1 MMTFLSPLWLSG
13 LGIIAFYFW
22 MVRRRGWNKQI
33 WLILSVSLLIVSL
46 ARPVLPQKPI
56 SVEEAGSDV
65 ILAVDLSY
73 SMRGTDIAPSRLEA
87 AKKLLH
93 NVVRSDQK
101 DRFGVIGF
109 TTSAIVLSPLT
120 KDTELLEH
128 LFASLDESQIIT
140 KGTDVMSA
148 LELARKMSH
157 SARPIVIVLTDGGD
171 EMSYSKEADFVTDN
185 NLAVSVVMLAS
196 NDGSTLPTPD
206 GSSLKDDAGHIVVS
220 SRNDAIEEIVH
231 EGKMIR
237 GSDTGAILSLIDD
250 SRQNDFAGKSSV
262 LRYQELFYIPLVLA
276 VLAFMAAFTTMGA
289 YFVRPEPVE
298 GDTHGSTSSPRTKK
312 IFIPLLGLIGVSTQ
326 GGMLDFGY
334 AYLAEKN
341 YDQGHFE
348 RSAELYREID
358 GERARYNRAS
368 SLYKA
373 GKYAD
378 ALGLY
383 RSIRSDD
390 SSFKAN
396 IFYNMGNCHVRL
408 QEFGEAREAFLK
420 SLTLRYSK
428 AADQN
433 LRAIAE
439 VKEQQTLNVRK
450 EKKENLA
457 AEENKPTGEK
467 KTSKEGGG
475 SNMKTDTASGGGGDE
490 GKKTQSDPRFSMS
503 QGKAALSSRQYEL
516 INQRSVHETK
526 PW

>member
-13 LGIIAFYFW
+13 LVGIVFYLW
-22 MVRRRGWNKQI
+22 MVRRSGWNVQG
-33 WLILSVSLLIVSL
+33 WLILSVVFLILSL
-46 ARPVLPQKPI
+46 ARPVVSQKPI

-73 SMRGTDIAPSRLEA
+73 SMRGTDLAPSRLEV
-87 AKKLLH
+87 AKKILH
-93 NVVRSDQK
+93 EVVHTDQR

-128 LFASLDESQIIT
+128 LFGSLDESQIIT

-157 SARPIVIVLTDGGD
+157 SRTPTVILLTDGGD
-171 EMSYSKEADFVTDN
+171 GASYAKEADFVREN
-185 NLAVSVVMLAS
+185 NLAVSVVILAS
-196 NDGSTLPTPD
+196 NDGSTLPSAD
-206 GSSLKDDAGHIVVS
+206 GSSLKDEAGHIVVS

-237 GSDTGAILSLIDD
+237 NASAGAVLSLIDD
-250 SRQNDFAGKSSV
+250 LHHNDFAGKVSV
-262 LRYQELFYIPLVLA
+262 MRYQELFYIPLVLA
-276 VLAFMAAFTTMGA
+276 LITFIAAFTSIG
-289 YFVRPEPVE
+289 
-298 GDTHGSTSSPRTKK
+298 KK
-312 IFIPLLGLIGVSTQ
+312 LSRIFIPILALVGVSAQ
-326 GGMLDFGY
+326 GGILDFGY
-334 AYLAEKN
+334 AYLAERN
-341 YDQGHFE
+341 YHQGDFQ
-348 RSAELYREID
+348 RSADLYRPID
-358 GERARYNRAS
+358 GERARFNRANA
-368 SLYKA
+368 LYKA

-378 ALGLY
+378 ALGIY
-383 RSIRSDD
+383 RSIHSDNV
-390 SSFKAN
+390 SFKAN
-396 IFYNMGNCHVRL
+396 VFYNMGNCHVRL
-408 QEFGEAREAFLK
+408 QEFSEAREAFLK

-433 LRAIAE
+433 FRAIAE

-450 EKKENLA
+450 EKKENFS

-467 KTSKEGGG
+467 KVSKEGGG

-490 GKKTQSDPRFSMS
+490 GKKAKSDPRFSMS
-503 QGKAALSSRQYEL
+503 QGKAKLSSRQYEL

>member
-13 LGIIAFYFW
+13 LGIIAFYLW

-33 WLILSVSLLIVSL
+33 WLMLSVSLLIVSL

-276 VLAFMAAFTTMGA
+276 VLAFMAGFTTMG
-289 YFVRPEPVE
+289 RKL
-298 GDTHGSTSSPRTKK
+298 SR

-390 SSFKAN
+390 VSFKAN

-457 AEENKPTGEK
+457 AEENKPIGEK

-490 GKKTQSDPRFSMS
+490 GKKAQSDPRFSMS

>member
-33 WLILSVSLLIVSL
+33 WLMLSVALLIVSL

-56 SVEEAGSDV
+56 SVEETGSDV

-276 VLAFMAAFTTMGA
+276 VLAFMAGFTTMG
-289 YFVRPEPVE
+289 RKL
-298 GDTHGSTSSPRTKK
+298 SR

-390 SSFKAN
+390 VSFKAN

-490 GKKTQSDPRFSMS
+490 GKKAQSDPRFSMS

>member
-1 MMTFLSPLWLSG
+1 MMTFLSPFWLSG
-13 LGIIAFYFW
+13 LVAVVLYLWIG
-22 MVRRRGWNKQI
+22 RRKGWNKQG
-33 WLILSVSLLIVSL
+33 WLIFSIALLIVSL

-73 SMRGTDIAPSRLEA
+73 SMRGTDLAPSRLEV
-87 AKKLLH
+87 AKKILH
-93 NVVRSDQK
+93 EVVHTDQR

-128 LFASLDESQIIT
+128 LFGSLDESQIIT

-157 SARPIVIVLTDGGD
+157 SVRPNVILLTDGGD
-171 EMSYSKEADFVTDN
+171 ETSYSKEADFVREN

-196 NDGSTLPTPD
+196 NDGSTLPTAD

-231 EGKMIR
+231 KGKMIR
-237 GSDTGAILSLIDD
+237 GSDAGAILSLIDD
-250 SRQNDFAGKSSV
+250 ARQNDFAGKSSV
-262 LRYQELFYIPLVLA
+262 MRYQELFYIPLVLA
-276 VLAFMAAFTTMGA
+276 LITFIAAFTTIGRK
-289 YFVRPEPVE
+289 FTTR
-298 GDTHGSTSSPRTKK
+298 
-312 IFIPLLGLIGVSTQ
+312 FIPILALIGVSAQ

-334 AYLAEKN
+334 AYLAERN
-341 YDQGHFE
+341 YQQGHFE
-348 RSAELYREID
+348 RSAELYRHIEGD
-358 GERARYNRAS
+358 RARYNRANA
-368 SLYKA
+368 LYKA

-378 ALGLY
+378 ALGIY
-383 RSIRSDD
+383 HSIRTDNA
-390 SSFKAN
+390 SFKAN
-396 IFYNMGNCHVRL
+396 TFYNMGNCQIRL
-408 QEFGEAREAFLK
+408 QKFAEAREAFLK
-420 SLTLRYSK
+420 SLTLRYTK

-433 LRAIAE
+433 LRAVE
-439 VKEQQTLNVRK
+439 GVKEQQTLNVRK
-450 EKKENLA
+450 EKKDTFS

-467 KTSKEGGG
+467 KSSKEGGG

-490 GKKTQSDPRFSMS
+490 GKKVQSDPRFSMS
-503 QGKAALSSRQYEL
+503 QGKAKLSSRQYEL